1 MGALVGCC
9 GWAAGEWQR
18 GGSGDEVERAGVGWV
33 MRGNVERRLLEL
45 LVRRDSGASEQILTW
60 LVDGDLPP
68 SSGRDIAWLHVPTQ

>member
-1 MGALVGCC
+1 MELKGLV
-9 GWAAGEWQR
+9 W
-18 GGSGDEVERAGVGWV
+18 VGV